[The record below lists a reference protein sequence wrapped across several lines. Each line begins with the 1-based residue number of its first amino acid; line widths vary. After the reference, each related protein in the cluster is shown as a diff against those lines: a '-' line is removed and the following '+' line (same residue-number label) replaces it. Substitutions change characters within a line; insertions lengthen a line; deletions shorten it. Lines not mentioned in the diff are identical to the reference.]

1 MSDTSGSWKCS
12 RCGGDG
18 PQLDFSPWPGEL
30 GRRVRD
36 GICRSCWDEWMG
48 LQTKIIN
55 EYRINVL
62 HPEHAA
68 AVRQQMEIF
77 FGFREPPDQAGS

>member
-1 MSDTSGSWKCS
+1 MSDGKGTWACS

-18 PQLDFSPWPGEL
+18 PRLDFSPWPGEVGQRVVDSIC
-30 GRRVRD
+30 GR
-36 GICRSCWDEWMG
+36 CWDEWMG

-62 HPEHAA
+62 HPEHAQ

-77 FGFREPPDQAGS
+77 FGFREPESAGS

>member
-1 MSDTSGSWKCS
+1 MSEASVSWKCS

-18 PQLDFSPWPGEL
+18 PRLDFSPWPGET
-30 GRRVRD
+30 GQKVVD
-36 GICRSCWDEWMG
+36 NICGKCWDEWMG

-62 HPEHAA
+62 HPEHAR
-68 AVRQQMEIF
+68 AVREQMEIF
-77 FGFREPPDQAGS
+77 FGFRKAEPSES